1 MLTCSLYA
9 PHLDNTLRKGVK
21 RTWNDSLEEDRQ
33 SDQIVPHFL
42 IEKKARTEFPFSN
55 MMRSMAAKY
64 QPQTPVSSPSST
76 TSLLSL
82 LSPLNNPYSR
92 LMAVMADLSKQSNI
106 SSPTSSPSST
116 STSSSPSSPSSN
128 ISQPLDLSTQEK
140 EEDIDV
146 VSSDEDDLT
155 TVTELDQLSPTQVRD
170 LVQHIPGCEDYAVL
184 FESEKISGSI
194 LSNLTVYNLI
204 QLLGVPMGL
213 SVKIISRVKEIQTK
227 ESLDL

>member
-1 MLTCSLYA
+1 MLTCSLYS
-9 PHLDNTLRKGVK
+9 PHLDNTHRKGVK

-64 QPQTPVSSPSST
+64 QPQTPVSAPSST

-106 SSPTSSPSST
+106 SSPTSPTSP
-116 STSSSPSSPSSN
+116 TSSSPSSPSSN
-128 ISQPLDLSTQEK
+128 LSQPLDLSTQEK